1 MAPIARALAVLK
13 ELARVLVDE
22 NDNILGGG
30 NPIQVG
36 GTITTTPSGTTTVA
50 GTVAVS
56 GITDP
61 VTVAGTVAVSGVS
74 GNVTLDD
81 GLAAARAGTG
91 I

>member
-1 MAPIARALAVLK
+1 MALAARALATLK

-22 NDNILGGG
+22 NDNVLGGG

-56 GITDP
+56 
-61 VTVAGTVAVSGVS
+61 SVS
-74 GNVTLDD
+74 GNVAADD
-81 GLAAARAGTG
+81 GLAAVRAGG
-91 I
+91 NI

>member
-1 MAPIARALAVLK
+1 MTLQRAIAALK
-13 ELARVLVDE
+13 ELARTLVDE

-56 GITDP
+56 S
-61 VTVAGTVAVSGVS
+61 VAGTVTTSGTVS
-74 GNVTLDD
+74 GNVALDD
-81 GLAAARAGTG
+81 GLAAARAAGG

>member
-1 MAPIARALAVLK
+1 MALAARALSILK
-13 ELARVLVDE
+13 ELARTLVDE
-22 NDNILGGG
+22 NDNVLGGG

-36 GTITTTPSGTTTVA
+36 GTITTTPSGTTTVD

-56 GITDP
+56 
-61 VTVAGTVAVSGVS
+61 SVS

-81 GLAAARAGTG
+81 GLAAARAGGG